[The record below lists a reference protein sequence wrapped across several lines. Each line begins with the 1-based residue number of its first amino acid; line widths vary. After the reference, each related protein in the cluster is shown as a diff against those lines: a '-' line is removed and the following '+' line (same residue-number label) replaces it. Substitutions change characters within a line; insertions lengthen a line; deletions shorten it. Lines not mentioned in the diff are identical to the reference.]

1 MNKEELFTELKNK
14 KNKSDIAINLIK
26 EINEKIENKTL
37 TFTEHDSDEIYLYMF
52 LCNKYEISDTLDK
65 LINEV
70 SFIELL
76 DKTKIEGSILPSL
89 TDVCQKPRK
98 CLLKNSKKL
107 KNSIIKG
114 DPLLSTE
121 DILADLTKEEIYILR
136 EDIEIDNYLISNGL
150 SFSTLNKETI
160 KRLLS
165 EVELFN
171 IYEIATINEF
181 ANNYNKIE
189 ELANNDSFVTIYID
203 KLDDDYHY
211 FNKLFKHFSLE
222 QVQNILKTKPNKN
235 VLLHLVKDAE
245 KNIQSYLLQTK
256 EIFDTIKEN
265 ANEDI
270 LMKLPKETLYKIFA
284 NKRNIFKGI
293 NLNILEK
300 FSKKDLER
308 LFNDN
313 KTMYKEFLSSL
324 NTFTEDTLLL
334 LVNSLPKNLL
344 EDFTTNSLADL
355 NIKTLTELLKTG
367 NKTIR
372 NAIINNA
379 EICTNLIN
387 KTTTRTLKSLK
398 ELIKIGKYTND
409 EVATLIKNTANIT
422 NHKILDELIN
432 FINPATEEEKQIEI
446 PKKEE
451 KIELDDTKINSLI
464 NNLEE
469 LKTQSTKVIVSIINK
484 TDSIVAEKILKEESV
499 LEKIFNDKKTSASII
514 DLASTKKILLP
525 IFTNQKTIKY
535 YTKENIEQLLKHLDI
550 NEKNR
555 ICTNDVLRKLV
566 NNNEAAYDI
575 YKKLYNKNKYILNT
589 INFDFLCLPELDKI
603 KLSILELITK
613 YPIIQDNIVRI
624 NKRFKIVPNFLNNL
638 LYSCE
643 ELDFTTTLSDILNVF
658 RESTEGINRKIIGNI
673 PKMINELNEEMS
685 KDNMNKL
692 ISYILYQIP
701 RYYNKDILVKR
712 PIVLTTP
719 STIEEL
725 LSYEHNTEQQL
736 DNIISTCQEEEIKE
750 YFVQRHF
757 KLSLEEA
764 HIMLNMYSIE
774 RLDNT
779 IYQEEYTFLNNLNRI
794 VNTLPEHLRE
804 MNQMYETISIM
815 DSFIIEKNI
824 KEMYGKIF
832 NYEIRS
838 KTYSNAPFTKKIYG
852 KELTIYSCP
861 NDFMFLISNINI
873 DNEFAKNN
881 SYFESWHN
889 TLNNLEN
896 GVNTSLI
903 ANDNFIVKEEFVFGF
918 NGLLDQGINKMSN
931 YKVCPNCK
939 NTIKEKYMTPRELID
954 NTRDENN
961 TIVIDRYAVR
971 PNYNNSNI
979 PNIEPDFILADIK
992 KLEDNSYLEK
1002 ISRASEEFKTKRNR
1016 NGLPIIAYDIEK
1028 IINNEISKIK
1038 TLINKYN
1045 KNHDMNLLVSILTKI
1060 ENNYTAYRTYNN
1072 EYANNFLIENIIKII
1087 LERINVTNSIAELE
1101 FIEELFT
1108 RENNKFD
1115 NLTKELNC
1123 NYDLKELKVRIKQRK
1138 NILSI

>member
-26 EINEKIENKTL
+26 EINEQIENKKL
-37 TFTEHDSDEIYLYMF
+37 VFTEHDSDEIYLYMF

-65 LINEV
+65 LINDPD
-70 SFIELL
+70 FIKLL

-114 DPLLSTE
+114 DPLLSAE
-121 DILADLTKEEIYILR
+121 DIIADLTKEEIYILR

-150 SFSTLNKETI
+150 SFSTLNNETI

-181 ANNYNKIE
+181 ANNYNNLDA
-189 ELANNDSFVTIYID
+189 LANNDYFVTIYLD

-235 VLLHLVKDAE
+235 ILLHLVKDTE
-245 KNIQSYLLQTK
+245 KAIQSYLLQKK
-256 EIFDTIKEN
+256 EIFDAIKEN

-270 LMKLPKETLYKIFA
+270 LLRLPKETLYKVFA

-293 NLNILEK
+293 NLNILER

-313 KTMYKEFLSSL
+313 KTMYKEFISSL

-344 EDFTTNSLADL
+344 EDFITNNLSDL

-367 NKTIR
+367 NKAIR
-372 NAIINNA
+372 NAIINNT
-379 EICTNLIN
+379 EVCTNLIN

-398 ELIKIGKYTND
+398 ELIKVGKYTND
-409 EVATLIKNTANIT
+409 EIATLIKNTANIT

-451 KIELDDTKINSLI
+451 KIELDDNKINSLI

-469 LKTQSTKVIVSIINK
+469 LKKQSTKVIVSIINK

-499 LEKIFNDKKTSASII
+499 LEKIFNDKKTSSSII
-514 DLASTKKILLP
+514 DLASTKKLLLP
-525 IFTNQKTIKY
+525 IFTNPKTIKY
-535 YTKENIEQLLKHLDI
+535 YTKENIEQLLIHLDI

-555 ICTNDVLRKLV
+555 ICTNDVLKKLV
-566 NNNEAAYDI
+566 NNNESAYDI
-575 YKKLYNKNKYILNT
+575 YKKLYSKNKYILNT

-613 YPIIQDNIVRI
+613 YPVIQDNIVRI

-643 ELDFTTTLSDILNVF
+643 ELDFTTTVSDILNIL

-673 PKMINELNEEMS
+673 PKMISELSEEIS

-692 ISYILYQIP
+692 VSYILYQIP

-712 PIVLTTP
+712 PILLKTP
-719 STIEEL
+719 STIEDL
-725 LSYEHNTEQQL
+725 LSYEYNTEQQL
-736 DNIISTCQEEEIKE
+736 DNIISTCPEDELKE
-750 YFVQRHF
+750 YFIQRHF

-764 HIMLNMYSIE
+764 YIMLNMYSIE

-804 MNQMYETISIM
+804 MNKMYETISIM

-873 DNEFAKNN
+873 EEEFAKNN

-889 TLNNLEN
+889 TLNTLTN

-903 ANDNFIVKEEFVFGF
+903 ANDNFIVKEDFVFGF
-918 NGLLDQGINKMSN
+918 NGLLDQGIIKMSN
-931 YKVCPNCK
+931 YQVCPNCK
-939 NTIKEKYMTPRELID
+939 NTTKEKYMTPRELID

-992 KLEDNSYLEK
+992 KLDDNNYLEK

-1028 IINNEISKIK
+1028 IINNEISKINS
-1038 TLINKYN
+1038 LINKYN
-1045 KNHDMNLLVSILTKI
+1045 KNHDMNLLVSILTKV

-1072 EYANNFLIENIIKII
+1072 EYANNFLVENIIKII

-1101 FIEELFT
+1101 FIEELFI

-1115 NLTKELNC
+1115 NLKKELNC
-1123 NYDLKELKVRIKQRK
+1123 NYDLKGIKEQIKQRK